1 MPNRKSKKS
10 AKVVPTAGS
19 TSFSRRHQRMPA
31 RRSMNATQQ
40 AAFNLVLLNA
50 KKEELRQCQRELAA
64 LREEN
69 EILRNRL
76 HHLAPGAARSGSPH
90 GGGRRTYR
98 RRRRSRRNRSRRSVP
113 S

>member
-40 AAFNLVLLNA
+40 AAFNLVLLNS
-50 KKEELRQCQRELAA
+50 KKEA
-64 LREEN
+64 
-69 EILRNRL
+69 
-76 HHLAPGAARSGSPH
+76 
-90 GGGRRTYR
+90 
-98 RRRRSRRNRSRRSVP
+98 
-113 S
+113 